1 MQKQLSLQLIHVPKV
16 LQFINGKRSNGGS
29 KALNLSC
36 NNMWAG
42 DGRNKTIDH
51 TARWLSVKGISGG
64 SKALNWILNIT
75 GTLMQDIG
83 FRIRTSDGFSKCPG
97 KGGEEQKYIS
107 ASLPGRAAAITPK

>member
-29 KALNLSC
+29 KALNLNR

-51 TARWLSVKGISGG
+51 TAQWLSVGRNCQGDQWG
-64 SKALNWILNIT
+64 QQGAQLDPEHHWDFDA
-75 GTLMQDIG
+75 GY
-83 FRIRTSDGFSKCPG
+83 RVSDKNFGRPFKV
-97 KGGEEQKYIS
+97 GGE
-107 ASLPGRAAAITPK
+107 